1 MLGTMALTELKF
13 GVFLSSY
20 AYRPEETDSTYFDF
34 VRDIT
39 LECERLGYHS
49 VWLDD
54 HLMYKNSSILEC
66 WTTLSALS
74 AVTHRIRL
82 GTMVTCN
89 TFRNPALLAKM
100 AATVDVISGGR
111 LEFAIGAGVQEDE
124 HIAYGLSFPK
134 PSVRIGRLGEAVEV
148 IKKLWTEQ
156 KASYKGKYYSIS
168 EAVCEPKPLQKPHPP
183 ITIAGAGEKLT
194 MRIAARH
201 ADRFDWGYL
210 PSMAVYKH
218 KLEILKRHCAEV
230 GRNFEAIERSC
241 WPGAQVF
248 VASDRKAVEKKL
260 ALRKPADMSLED
272 FEKICLAGTP
282 DECAR
287 AIRAYADLGVTFFM
301 LFFGD
306 LPSMDGL
313 RLFAETVAETLK

>member
-1 MLGTMALTELKF
+1 LTKLKF
-13 GVFLSSY
+13 GVFLPFY
-20 AYRPEETDSTYFDF
+20 AYRPEETNFAHFDF
-34 VRDIT
+34 VRAAA

-54 HLMYKNSSILEC
+54 HLMYKSSSILEC
-66 WTTLSALS
+66 WTTLSGLS
-74 AVTHRIRL
+74 AATQRIRL

-100 AATVDVISGGR
+100 AATVDVISDGR

-124 HIAYGLSFPK
+124 HTAYGLPFPK
-134 PSVRIGRLGEAVEV
+134 PTVRIGHLGEAVEIV
-148 IKKLWTEQ
+148 KKLWTEE
-156 KASYKGKYYSIS
+156 KASYTGEYYRLDAAI
-168 EAVCEPKPLQKPHPP
+168 CKPKPLQKPHPP

-194 MRIAARH
+194 MRTAARH

-210 PSMAVYKH
+210 PSTATYKH
-218 KLEILKRHCAEV
+218 KLEALQLHCTEV
-230 GRNFEAIERSC
+230 GRDFEAIERSC

-248 VASDRKAVEKKL
+248 IAPDRKAVQRKL
-260 ALRKPADMSLED
+260 EMRKPANISLED

-282 DECAR
+282 DECAQ

-306 LPSMDGL
+306 LPSVEGL
-313 RLFAETVAETLK
+313 RLFAETVAEKLK